1 MIAGVDEA
9 NTYLSAPILKLV
21 AGLFFA
27 FLISVSW
34 GQEEMSPLIEAWN
47 DTTRAAEDRLQTA
60 RYLHIE
66 FHQQYPDTVLF
77 FLKEM
82 RELADRADDPLALY
96 SAHNRI
102 GSLLEQQGHLE
113 EALSA
118 FDEAE
123 QVAIALGDS
132 ARLGSVYGNRGNV
145 NVQRNEYVEATRHFN
160 RSMEL
165 YEVAGDTARAPQGED
180 GNRQRLHD
188 HRSP

>member
-1 MIAGVDEA
+1 MGSCGLHRPVPWGCNPFMIAGVDEA

-60 RYLHIE
+60 KDLHIE

-77 FLKEM
+77 YLKEM

-132 ARLGSVYGNRGNV
+132 ARLGSLRGGRGRDPRPV
-145 NVQRNEYVEATRHFN
+145 HRLAPGPGRRQGPA
-160 RSMEL
+160 
-165 YEVAGDTARAPQGED
+165 AGGRGSIRRAF
-180 GNRQRLHD
+180 
-188 HRSP
+188 